1 MPLSAA
7 PSGQRFQV
15 LSLPNHAALNSRLI
29 SMGVKPGC
37 EVQVL
42 RRGKPGGIL
51 HVACGVLEFMI
62 RHEQAAE
69 MEVKAV
75 TPA

>member
-1 MPLSAA
+1 MPLSEAKI
-7 PSGQRFQV
+7 GQRCQI
-15 LSLPNHAALNSRLI
+15 LSLPNHAALSSRLN
-29 SMGVKPGC
+29 SMGVRLGC

-51 HVACGVLEFMI
+51 HLACGVLEFMI

-69 MEVKAV
+69 MDVQAV
-75 TPA
+75 T

>member
-1 MPLSAA
+1 
-7 PSGQRFQV
+7 
-15 LSLPNHAALNSRLI
+15 
-29 SMGVKPGC
+29 MGVKPGS

-75 TPA
+75 APA